1 MKLINADEVIRDL
14 ASLKYSKEYGEVGG
28 TYNLAI
34 DDCIREIKSSSTTLS
49 LYAESLSK
57 TPVKHAH
64 WIIIAPQDAKEEPV
78 FACSFCHCISP
89 VRGYTRYCPHCGAL
103 MDEEIERK
111 KK

>member
-14 ASLKYSKEYGEVGG
+14 ASLKYSKEYGKLGE

-57 TPVKHAH
+57 TPVNHAH
-64 WIIIAPQDAKEEPV
+64 WIINDQQDAKEEPDFV
-78 FACSFCHCISP
+78 CSSCHCISP
-89 VRGYTRYCPHCGAL
+89 VRGYTRYCPNCGAR
-103 MDEEIERK
+103 MDEERK
-111 KK
+111 EE